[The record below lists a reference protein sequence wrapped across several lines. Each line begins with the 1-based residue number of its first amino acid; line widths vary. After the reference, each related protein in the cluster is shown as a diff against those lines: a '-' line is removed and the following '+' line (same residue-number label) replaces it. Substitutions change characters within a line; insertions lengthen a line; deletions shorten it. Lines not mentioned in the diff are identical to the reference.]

1 MGLMILG
8 FPIPGM
14 PWCGCFFVKLNN
26 FTGKITALMHK
37 VQAERMKQ
45 TDERVQSVTESES
58 LLR

>member
-1 MGLMILG
+1 M
-8 FPIPGM
+8 
-14 PWCGCFFVKLNN
+14 KLNN